1 MYVVRRPCTING
13 VAYGP
18 DEEVTSDAIA
28 ACPRPETLLRTG
40 ILVWKGDAALDPNS
54 VRSSRAKRAGTA
66 AIMTEVV
73 APPKAPRA
81 PRKSRAKKVPA

>member
-18 DEEVTSDAIA
+18 GEAVSDEAIA

-54 VRSSRAKRAGTA
+54 VRSSRAKRAGAA
-66 AIMTEVV
+66 AIMTEVI
-73 APPKAPRA
+73 APPAKPKA